1 MRVTKT
7 VREFIEKKIA
17 EKYPYPERPSGKI
30 QEEQARF
37 TSIQQNIENAL
48 SAQYIS
54 KLKEAGIPVPEAL
67 HHINFYPRGATADDN
82 FTSLWINKFTEEYTN
97 KREVIE
103 HKREQALTNIILTL
117 ELGGTKDVLMS
128 MLENLPD

>member
-7 VREFIEKKIA
+7 VHEFIEKKIA

-37 TSIQQNIENAL
+37 TSIQQDIENAL

-54 KLKEAGIPVPEAL
+54 RLKEAGIPVPEEL
-67 HHINFYPRGATADDN
+67 HHINLSPRGVTADNN
-82 FTSLWINKFTEEYTN
+82 FSRLWINKFEKEYIN

-117 ELGGTKDVLMS
+117 ELGGTKDELMS